1 MIFAVLG
8 QSVFRHSEQLPD
20 ADILL
25 RILDLQQLLL
35 SFVELRQQL
44 WLSGRSSD
52 GEFESS

>member
-35 SFVELRQQL
+35 SFVELR
-44 WLSGRSSD
+44 
-52 GEFESS
+52 